1 MNIDIDVVR
10 QMRATIEEQAEL
22 IIQLKRELY
31 GRNWVAPQEFRLTPQ
46 EDRFLAYLV
55 AHPGVREH
63 ETLFEAITGGSAT
76 QERQLVNVVACKV
89 RTKLA
94 RFGIGMTTH
103 WRRGYSLSEHD
114 RQRLLNWPTQQAA

>member
-10 QMRATIEEQAEL
+10 QMRTTIEEQAEL

-31 GRNWVAPQEFRLTPQ
+31 GRGWVAPQEFRLTPQ
-46 EDRFLAYLV
+46 EDRFLAYMV

-63 ETLFEAITGGSAT
+63 ETLFEAIDGGGAT

-94 RFGIGMTTH
+94 RFGIGMITH
-103 WRRGYSLSEHD
+103 YRRGYSLPEHD
-114 RQRLLNWPTQQAA
+114 RQRLLHWNERRAA